1 MALISTPGTFKLG
14 CWIFVLISTPGTFK
28 LGCCK
33 FALISIPGTFKFG
46 CWIFVFIST
55 PGTFKLGFWTFNWIF
70 GSIVPVGR
78 FKFILELGHIIS
90 KFGFLTFIFWYFWG
104 LSFAPTI
111 IPVKI
116 NWFWPCKLVPGTV
129 TPNPPFICG
138 FGKLIFAFIP
148 GCWISKFVCGIFI
161 FGPFIFIPVWPKLV
175 RLAFKFGLRP
185 FIFISLF
192 IFTLSNGFWI
202 FKFVLICIFCPTL
215 MPRFWISPFP
225 SKPKLRLGLTST
237 LIFCPLKLNWAF
249 NSGFSPIFISKFSWC
264 FWLAFSLIS
273 LTSLLYFCSKS
284 LFRFICSFSS
294 WFWFSFSSWFFTS
307 SFSSFKFSSFSFSF
321 GWFKL
326 NLTPILIGEKSWLFF
341 SSFSFSS
348 NFFFE

>member
-1 MALISTPGTFKLG
+1 M
-14 CWIFVLISTPGTFK
+14 
-28 LGCCK
+28 
-33 FALISIPGTFKFG
+33 
-46 CWIFVFIST
+46 
-55 PGTFKLGFWTFNWIF
+55 
-70 GSIVPVGR
+70 
-78 FKFILELGHIIS
+78 GHIIS

-185 FIFISLF
+185 FIFIPVWPKLVRLAFKFGLRPFIFISLF

-202 FKFVLICIFCPTL
+202 FKLVLICIFCPTL